1 MVTSNTV
8 QKARARARAAFEA
21 AHYDGLCTVT
31 ERQEVTD
38 ERSHLTTHRDV
49 VVIQDQACHLSFETI
64 TAANQSGSAAEIT
77 QITKLFIAPDVTI
90 KPGSKITV
98 VQSGTTGDYTRSGVP
113 AVYDTHQE
121 IILELFERWS

>member
-1 MVTSNTV
+1 MVDAV
-8 QKARARARAAFEA
+8 QKARQRARAAFEA

-31 ERQEVTD
+31 EHQQVTD
-38 ERSHLTTHRDV
+38 ERSHLTTHQDV

-64 TAANQSGSAAEIT
+64 KSADQSDTAAAIT
-77 QITKLFIAPDVTI
+77 QITKLFIAPEITI

-98 VQSGTTGDYTRSGVP
+98 VQSGTTGEYTHSGVP